1 MLCDGDWP
9 SSPAHLS
16 LLSAVKPTA
25 PLSLGAHLARAP
37 LGRTPVT
44 AKEAP
49 DGVKDA
55 RVSVPWEEA
64 MPGMVH
70 GTCCGQVLGSL

>member
-1 MLCDGDWP
+1 MVTGPVHLPTSP
-9 SSPAHLS
+9 SFLP
-16 LLSAVKPTA
+16 VKPIV
-25 PLSLGAHLARAP
+25 PLRLGAHLARAP

-70 GTCCGQVLGSL
+70 GTCCGQVLGSVSL

>member
-1 MLCDGDWP
+1 M
-9 SSPAHLS
+9 AHL
-16 LLSAVKPTA
+16 LLR
-25 PLSLGAHLARAP
+25 AHLAGAP

-44 AKEAP
+44 TKEAP